1 MILEPAKGWSD
12 TRAPKTSSTELD
24 GRYSRDNKTRAVVFD
39 KGRAMSASPEV
50 RFGLLS
56 GNTLVSFR
64 TTERDKTPAREVV
77 TGRLLGD
84 PAPGRPMPT
93 DDPVIA
99 GRVCTESGPVLLT
112 FREYR
117 EHYGEGA

>member
-1 MILEPAKGWSD
+1 MSGQAFD
-12 TRAPKTSSTELD
+12 APGLRVDRIGRSELSGRSSQ
-24 GRYSRDNKTRAVVFD
+24 NKERVAVVFD
-39 KGRAMSASPEV
+39 KGRTAPLNPEV
-50 RFGLLS
+50 RFGLK
-56 GNTLVSFR
+56 GGGHNLVSFR
-64 TTERDKTPAREVV
+64 ITDADRRPAREVV

-99 GRVCTESGPVLLT
+99 DRICTESGPVLLT

-117 EHYGEGA
+117 EHYGEPT